1 MEMHATMHISRVAR
15 VPSTTTRTHGSL
27 AGRRS
32 LSMNA
37 LKTQAKVFLVR
48 GPENDENRA
57 FLGIDHCISPDPDF
71 TSLPNFHQQ
80 IECSGAD
87 HVFRICQVVATRAQ
101 NAAER
106 EGRRMSVF
114 DLDEVFN

>member
-57 FLGIDHCISPDPDF
+57 FLGNDRDIFPDPDF
-71 TSLPNFHQQ
+71 TSLPNFHHQ
-80 IECSGAD
+80 IEFSCAN
-87 HVFRICQVVATRAQ
+87 HVFQICQVFATCAQ
-101 NAAER
+101 KAIDFN
-106 EGRRMSVF
+106 GRI
-114 DLDEVFN
+114 

>member
-1 MEMHATMHISRVAR
+1 M
-15 VPSTTTRTHGSL
+15 
-27 AGRRS
+27 
-32 LSMNA
+32 
-37 LKTQAKVFLVR
+37 VR
-48 GPENDENRA
+48 GPEIDENGA
-57 FLGIDHCISPDPDF
+57 FLGSDRGASPDPDF
-71 TSLPNFHQQ
+71 TALTNSHQQ
-80 IECSGAD
+80 IARSGAD

>member
-1 MEMHATMHISRVAR
+1 
-15 VPSTTTRTHGSL
+15 
-27 AGRRS
+27 
-32 LSMNA
+32 

-48 GPENDENRA
+48 WPEIDENGA
-57 FLGIDHCISPDPDF
+57 FLGSDRGASPDPDF
-71 TSLPNFHQQ
+71 TSLTNFHQQ

-101 NAAER
+101 NAVDR
-106 EGRRMSVF
+106 EGRIMSVF